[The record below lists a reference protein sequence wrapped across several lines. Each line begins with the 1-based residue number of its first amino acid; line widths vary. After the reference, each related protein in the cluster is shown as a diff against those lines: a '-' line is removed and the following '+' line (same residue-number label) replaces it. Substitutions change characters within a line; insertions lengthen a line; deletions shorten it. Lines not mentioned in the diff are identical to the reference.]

1 MIISDGTGFRNG
13 DKREI
18 NYGFVEKQ
26 LNKLPCNIKRDV
38 T

>member
-1 MIISDGTGFRNG
+1 MTISDGTGSGYG

-26 LNKLPCNIKRDV
+26 LNKLPCIIKRDV
-38 T
+38 A